1 MIISDFK
8 ISSNKQVFIIAEIGM
23 NHNGVYE
30 NAIKLIDES
39 VKIGANCVKFQMR
52 DMNELY
58 SKEALDMTSG
68 DLSTQYTIKLLKKF
82 ELSFT
87 NYKNLAKYAKQ
98 KKIIFMCTP
107 WDKKSVDKLEK
118 INVPAYKLAS
128 ADLTNLDLID
138 YLSKTKKPMILS
150 TGMSSEEEIEVTVK
164 YLKLKKINFAL
175 LHTNSTYP
183 TPVKDINLNYIDRLI
198 QKYNIPVG
206 YSGHERGT
214 DSTLCA
220 VAKGAC
226 IIERHITL
234 DKEMEGPDH
243 TASLDIKEFKALV
256 KSIRNLEIS
265 LGTNQPRK
273 ISQGELINRENL
285 SKSIFATKNIKIG
298 QKVTANMI
306 DIKSPGHGLSPQYK
320 SIIIGKKVVNE
331 IKKGKAIFMSDFN
344 KKVVPKENYKF
355 KLKWAIPVRIH
366 DVKNLL
372 KLTKP
377 KLVEFHMSYDDLNEN
392 ISKYLSPNRQ
402 CEHIVHAPE
411 LFENDHLLDLC
422 STNKSYRD
430 LSIKNLQKVID
441 MTVRLNEFFPKT
453 KNPMII
459 INCGGFTKNN
469 FFNINLRNKYYN
481 LLIDS
486 FRKLNHKD
494 TMLLPQNMAPFPWH
508 FGGQRYQNLFMNPDE
523 IIKFSKNSK
532 LYICHD
538 ISHSHMACNYFNWN
552 HLDYTKKIAK
562 YVKHYHIADA
572 SGVDGEGIQ
581 IGEGTIDF
589 KNILKIIK
597 DSFSGQSFIP
607 EIWQGHKNDGE
618 GFWIALKKLENKL

>member
-198 QKYNIPVG
+198 QKYNVPVG

-344 KKVVPKENYKF
+344 
-355 KLKWAIPVRIH
+355 
-366 DVKNLL
+366 
-372 KLTKP
+372 
-377 KLVEFHMSYDDLNEN
+377 
-392 ISKYLSPNRQ
+392 
-402 CEHIVHAPE
+402 
-411 LFENDHLLDLC
+411 
-422 STNKSYRD
+422 
-430 LSIKNLQKVID
+430 
-441 MTVRLNEFFPKT
+441 
-453 KNPMII
+453 
-459 INCGGFTKNN
+459 
-469 FFNINLRNKYYN
+469 
-481 LLIDS
+481 
-486 FRKLNHKD
+486 
-494 TMLLPQNMAPFPWH
+494 
-508 FGGQRYQNLFMNPDE
+508 
-523 IIKFSKNSK
+523 
-532 LYICHD
+532 
-538 ISHSHMACNYFNWN
+538 
-552 HLDYTKKIAK
+552 
-562 YVKHYHIADA
+562 
-572 SGVDGEGIQ
+572 
-581 IGEGTIDF
+581 
-589 KNILKIIK
+589 
-597 DSFSGQSFIP
+597 
-607 EIWQGHKNDGE
+607 
-618 GFWIALKKLENKL
+618 

>member
-1 MIISDFK
+1 M
-8 ISSNKQVFIIAEIGM
+8 
-23 NHNGVYE
+23 
-30 NAIKLIDES
+30 L
-39 VKIGANCVKFQMR
+39 
-52 DMNELY
+52 
-58 SKEALDMTSG
+58 SK
-68 DLSTQYTIKLLKKF
+68 
-82 ELSFT
+82 
-87 NYKNLAKYAKQ
+87 

-138 YLSKTKKPMILS
+138 YLSKTKKPIILS
-150 TGMSSEEEIEVTVK
+150 TGMSSEKEIEVTVNH
-164 YLKLKKINFAL
+164 LKLKKINFAL

-183 TPVKDINLNYIDRLI
+183 TPAKDINLNYIDRLI
-198 QKYNIPVG
+198 QKYNIPIG

-256 KSIRNLEIS
+256 ESIRNLEIS

-285 SKSIFATKNIKIG
+285 SKSIFATQNIKIG

-320 SIIIGKKVVNE
+320 SIIIGKKVVNG

-344 KKVVPKENYKF
+344 KKVIPKENYKF

-377 KLVEFHMSYDDLNEN
+377 KLVEFHMSYDDLNED
-392 ISKYLSPNRQ
+392 ISKYLSPHRK

-411 LFENDHLLDLC
+411 LFKNDHLLDLC

-581 IGEGTIDF
+581 IGEGTVDF